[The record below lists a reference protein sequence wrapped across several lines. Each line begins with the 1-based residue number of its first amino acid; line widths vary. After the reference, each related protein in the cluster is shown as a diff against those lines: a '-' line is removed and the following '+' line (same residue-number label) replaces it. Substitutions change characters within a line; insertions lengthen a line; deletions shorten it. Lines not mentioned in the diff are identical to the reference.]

1 MHGTEGGDPGALP
14 VLSPGLWFAVAT
26 SPGLTPTTLCTQ
38 SIHPLVQINI
48 L

>member
-1 MHGTEGGDPGALP
+1 MRGTEGGDPGALP
-14 VLSPGLWFAVAT
+14 VLSLGLWFAVAT
-26 SPGLTPTTLCTQ
+26 SPELTPTPLCMQ